1 MRFSFAYASNR
12 FVLPMENRF
21 ASIWNHVNEG
31 ILISDK
37 SGKIVLVNPRC
48 AALFGYSEDEML
60 HMAVD
65 ELVPDAARSR
75 HKYHRENYNELPTN
89 RSMGQH
95 VTLYGLKKDSSVF
108 PVEISLSHYNSHGET
123 FVIAFVVEVTER
135 IKFQD
140 DLKLMNKQLLTM
152 NENLERK
159 VKERTL
165 VLQEALNDLEK
176 TQTELREGL
185 LKEKELHEMKS
196 RFVTMASHEFRTPLT
211 TILSSVS
218 LISKYTKEDEQV
230 HRDKHIQ
237 RVKNS
242 VFSLTEILNDV
253 LSLGKLD
260 EGKVEIQM
268 EEVNLCEVLQ
278 SVVNDVDMILKPNQG
293 IIVHCPKDQ
302 KVKAD
307 ITLLQRVI
315 VNLLSNAIKFSFD
328 ETNIS
333 VEVLSNTELNE
344 VQVNISNEGIG
355 IPESEKDKLFDRF
368 YRANNASNIQ
378 GTGLGLSIVKRCLE
392 LMSATVSFT
401 SIENST
407 TTFTIHLPLE

>member
-1 MRFSFAYASNR
+1 
-12 FVLPMENRF
+12 MENRF

-31 ILISDK
+31 ILISNK
-37 SGKIVLVNPRC
+37 SGEIILVNPRC
-48 AALFGYSEDEML
+48 ASLFGYSEDEIL
-60 HMAVD
+60 AIGID
-65 ELVPDAARSR
+65 ALIPEAARSR
-75 HKYHRENYNELPTN
+75 HKDHRERYNERPMN
-89 RSMGQH
+89 RSMGQNMI
-95 VTLYGLKKDSSVF
+95 LYGLKKDKSVF
-108 PVEISLSHYNSHGET
+108 PIEISLSHYNSEGEM
-123 FVIAFVVEVTER
+123 FVIAFIIDITER
-135 IKFQD
+135 LNFQE
-140 DLKLMNKQLLTM
+140 DLQVVNKQLLTL

-165 VLQEALNDLEK
+165 VLQEAMNDLEK
-176 TQTELREGL
+176 SQTELREGL
-185 LKEKELHEMKS
+185 VKEKELHEMKS

-218 LISKYTKEDEQV
+218 LISKYLQEEEQG

-237 RVKNS
+237 RIKNS

-260 EGKVEIQM
+260 EGKVAAQLEEID
-268 EEVNLCEVLQ
+268 LCEIVQ
-278 SVVNDVDMILKPNQG
+278 AVVNDMDLILKPNQK
-293 IIVHCPKDQ
+293 IEVSCPKNQ

-307 ITLLQRVI
+307 IILLQRVL

-333 VEVLSNTELNE
+333 VEVLNNTELNE
-344 VQVNISNEGIG
+344 VQVNISNQGIG
-355 IPESEKDKLFDRF
+355 IPEEEHDKLFDRF
-368 YRANNASNIQ
+368 YRANNASNVQ

-392 LMSATVSFT
+392 LMNASVSFT

-407 TTFTIHLPLE
+407 TTFTIHIPVES

>member
-1 MRFSFAYASNR
+1 
-12 FVLPMENRF
+12 MENRF

-60 HMAVD
+60 KLGVD
-65 ELVPDAARSR
+65 ELIPDAARSR
-75 HKYHRENYNELPTN
+75 HKNHREHYNEHPTN
-89 RSMGQH
+89 RSMGQNM
-95 VTLYGLKKDSSVF
+95 TLHGLKKNASVF
-108 PVEISLSHYNSHGET
+108 PLEISLSHYDSQGEM
-123 FVIAFVVEVTER
+123 FVIGFIIDVTER
-135 IKFQD
+135 QKFQE
-140 DLKLMNKQLLTM
+140 DLQVMNKQLLAL

-165 VLQEALNDLEK
+165 VIQEALNDLEK
-176 TQTELREGL
+176 SQTELREGL
-185 LKEKELHEMKS
+185 VKEKELHEMKS

-218 LISKYTKEDEQV
+218 LISKYVQEEEQD

-260 EGKVEIQM
+260 EGKVAVQLEEI
-268 EEVNLCEVLQ
+268 NLCEVLQ
-278 SVVNDVDMILKPNQG
+278 LVVNDMDLILKPNQV
-293 IIVHCPKDQ
+293 IEVNCPKNIR
-302 KVKAD
+302 VKAD

-333 VEVLSNTELNE
+333 VEVLSNAELNE

-355 IPESEKDKLFDRF
+355 IPESEHDKLFDRF

-392 LMSATVSFT
+392 LINATVSFT
-401 SIENST
+401 SKENST
-407 TTFTIHLPLE
+407 TTFTIHLPI

>member
-1 MRFSFAYASNR
+1 
-12 FVLPMENRF
+12 MENRF

-31 ILISDK
+31 ILISDR
-37 SGKIVLVNPRC
+37 SGKIVLANPRC
-48 AALFGYSEDEML
+48 AALFGYSEEEML
-60 HMAVD
+60 NIDVD
-65 ELVPDAARSR
+65 QLIPDAARSR
-75 HKYHRENYNELPTN
+75 HKEHRENYNEKPTS
-89 RSMGQH
+89 RFMGQH
-95 VTLYGLKKDSSVF
+95 MTLYGLKKDSSIF
-108 PVEISLSHYNSHGET
+108 PVEISLSHYSSHGET
-123 FVIAFVVEVTER
+123 FVIAFVIDVTER
-135 IKFQD
+135 IKFQE
-140 DLKLMNKQLLTM
+140 DLQTMNKQLLTL

-176 TQTELREGL
+176 SQTELRDAL

-218 LISKYTKEDEQV
+218 LISKYVKENEQL

-237 RVKNS
+237 RIKNS

-260 EGKVEIQM
+260 EGKVVAQLEEI
-268 EEVNLCEVLQ
+268 NLCEILQ
-278 SVVNDVDMILKPNQG
+278 AAVNDMDLILKPNQK
-293 IIVHCPKDQ
+293 IEVHCQKNQ

-307 ITLLQRVI
+307 IILLQRVL

-333 VEVLSNTELNE
+333 IEVIRNSELNE
-344 VQVNISNEGIG
+344 VQVNIANQGIG
-355 IPESEKDKLFDRF
+355 IPDSEKDKLFDRF

-392 LMSATVSFT
+392 LMNASVSFT

-407 TTFTIHLPLE
+407 TTFTIHLPLES

>member
-1 MRFSFAYASNR
+1 
-12 FVLPMENRF
+12 MENRF
-21 ASIWNHVNEG
+21 VSIWNHVNEG
-31 ILISDK
+31 ILISDR
-37 SGKIVLVNPRC
+37 SGKIVLANPRC
-48 AALFGYSEDEML
+48 ADLFGYSEEEML
-60 HMAVD
+60 TIEVD
-65 ELVPDAARSR
+65 QLIPDAARSR
-75 HKYHRENYNELPTN
+75 HKQHRENYNQHPTN
-89 RSMGQH
+89 RSMGQNM
-95 VTLYGLKKDSSVF
+95 TLYGLKKDGSVF
-108 PVEISLSHYNSHGET
+108 PLEISLSHYNSQGEM
-123 FVIAFVVEVTER
+123 FVIAFIIDVTER
-135 IKFQD
+135 LKFQE
-140 DLKLMNKQLLTM
+140 DLQVMNKELLTL

-176 TQTELREGL
+176 SQTELREGL

-218 LISKYTKEDEQV
+218 LISKYITEEEQV

-237 RVKNS
+237 RIKNS

-260 EGKVEIQM
+260 EGKVEVQL
-268 EEVNLCEVLQ
+268 EEVNLCEVIQ
-278 SVVNDVDMILKPNQG
+278 SIVNDMDLILKPNQE
-293 IIVHCPKDQ
+293 IEVNCPKDQ

-328 ETNIS
+328 ETNIL
-333 VEVLSNTELNE
+333 VEVKLEDNE
-344 VQVNISNEGIG
+344 VLINISNEGIG
-355 IPESEKDKLFDRF
+355 IPEVEQEKLFDRF
-368 YRANNASNIQ
+368 YRAHNASNIQ

-392 LMSATVSFT
+392 LMNASVSFT
-401 SIENST
+401 SIESST
-407 TTFTIHLPLE
+407 TTFTIHLPLES

>member
-1 MRFSFAYASNR
+1 
-12 FVLPMENRF
+12 MENRF

-48 AALFGYSEDEML
+48 ASLFGYSEDEIL
-60 HMAVD
+60 AID
-65 ELVPDAARSR
+65 IDALIPDAARSR
-75 HKYHRENYNELPTN
+75 HKKHREHYNEHPTN
-89 RSMGQH
+89 RSMGQNMI
-95 VTLYGLKKDSSVF
+95 LYGLKKDKSVF
-108 PVEISLSHYNSHGET
+108 PIEISLSHYTSQGEM
-123 FVIAFVVEVTER
+123 FVIAFIIDITER
-135 IKFQD
+135 LNFQE
-140 DLKLMNKQLLTM
+140 DLQAVNKQLLTL

-165 VLQEALNDLEK
+165 VLQEAMNDLEK
-176 TQTELREGL
+176 SQTELREGL
-185 LKEKELHEMKS
+185 VKEKELHEMKS

-218 LISKYTKEDEQV
+218 LISKYLQEEEQD

-237 RVKNS
+237 RIKNS

-260 EGKVEIQM
+260 EGKVAAQLEEI
-268 EEVNLCEVLQ
+268 NLCEILQ
-278 SVVNDVDMILKPNQG
+278 AVVNDMDLILKPNQK
-293 IIVHCPKDQ
+293 IEVSCQKNQ

-307 ITLLQRVI
+307 IILLQRVF

-333 VEVLSNTELNE
+333 VEVKHNTELNE
-344 VQVNISNEGIG
+344 VQVDISNQGIG
-355 IPESEKDKLFDRF
+355 IPEEEHDKLFDRF

-392 LMSATVSFT
+392 LMNASVSFT
-401 SIENST
+401 SLENST
-407 TTFTIHLPLE
+407 TTFTIHIPVES

>member
-1 MRFSFAYASNR
+1 MQFSPRGVTNR
-12 FVLPMENRF
+12 FVLHMENRF

-48 AALFGYSEDEML
+48 AALFGYSEEEML
-60 HMAVD
+60 TLDV
-65 ELVPDAARSR
+65 EQLIPDAARSR
-75 HKYHRENYNELPTN
+75 HKQHRENYNEHPTN
-89 RSMGQH
+89 RSMGQNM
-95 VTLYGLKKDSSVF
+95 TLFGLKKDASVF
-108 PVEISLSHYNSHGET
+108 PIEISLSHYNSHGEM
-123 FVIAFVVEVTER
+123 FVIAFIIDVTER
-135 IKFQD
+135 LKYQE
-140 DLKLMNKQLLTM
+140 DLQVMNKQLLM
-152 NENLERK
+152 LNENLERK

-176 TQTELREGL
+176 SQTELREGL

-218 LISKYTKEDEQV
+218 LISKYIKEEEQPQ
-230 HRDKHIQ
+230 RDRHIQ
-237 RVKNS
+237 RIKNS

-260 EGKVEIQM
+260 EGQVEVQL
-268 EEVNLCEVLQ
+268 EEINLREVLQ
-278 SVVNDVDMILKPNQG
+278 SVVNDMDLILKPNQE
-293 IIVHCPKDQ
+293 IEVNCPKNQ

-328 ETNIS
+328 ETNIT
-333 VEVLSNTELNE
+333 VEVLYNKELNE
-344 VQVNISNEGIG
+344 VQVHISNQGIG
-355 IPESEKDKLFDRF
+355 IPEAEQAKLFDRF
-368 YRANNASNIQ
+368 YRAHNAANVQ

-392 LMSATVSFT
+392 LMNASVSFT

-407 TTFTIHLPLE
+407 TTFIIHLPL

>member
-1 MRFSFAYASNR
+1 MQFSPRGVTNR
-12 FVLPMENRF
+12 FVLHMENRF

-48 AALFGYSEDEML
+48 AALFGYSEEEML
-60 HMAVD
+60 TLDV
-65 ELVPDAARSR
+65 EQLIPDAARSR
-75 HKYHRENYNELPTN
+75 HKQHRENYNEHPTN
-89 RSMGQH
+89 RSMGQNM
-95 VTLYGLKKDSSVF
+95 TLFGLKRDTSVF
-108 PVEISLSHYNSHGET
+108 PIEISLSHYNSHGEM
-123 FVIAFVVEVTER
+123 FVIAFIIDVTER
-135 IKFQD
+135 LKYQE
-140 DLKLMNKQLLTM
+140 DLQVMNKQLLM
-152 NENLERK
+152 LNENLERK

-176 TQTELREGL
+176 SQTELREGL

-218 LISKYTKEDEQV
+218 LISKYIKEEEQPQ
-230 HRDKHIQ
+230 RDRHIQ
-237 RVKNS
+237 RIKNS

-260 EGKVEIQM
+260 EGKVEVQL
-268 EEVNLCEVLQ
+268 EEINLCEVLQ
-278 SVVNDVDMILKPNQG
+278 SVVNDMDLILKPNQE
-293 IIVHCPKDQ
+293 IEVNCPKNQ

-328 ETNIS
+328 ETNIT
-333 VEVLSNTELNE
+333 VEVLYNKELNE
-344 VQVNISNEGIG
+344 VQVHISNQGIG
-355 IPESEKDKLFDRF
+355 IPETEQAKLFDRF
-368 YRANNASNIQ
+368 YRAHNAANVQ

-392 LMSATVSFT
+392 LMNASVSFT

-407 TTFTIHLPLE
+407 TTFIIHLPL

>member
-1 MRFSFAYASNR
+1 
-12 FVLPMENRF
+12 MENRF

-48 AALFGYSEDEML
+48 ADLFGYSESEML
-60 HMAVD
+60 NLEVD
-65 ELVPDAARSR
+65 QLIPDAARSR
-75 HKYHRENYNELPTN
+75 HKQHRENYNEHPTN
-89 RSMGQH
+89 RSMGRNM
-95 VTLYGLKKDSSVF
+95 TLFGLKKDVSVF
-108 PVEISLSHYNSHGET
+108 PLEISLSHYNSEGEMY
-123 FVIAFVVEVTER
+123 VIAFIIDVTER
-135 IKFQD
+135 QKFQE
-140 DLKLMNKQLLTM
+140 DLQVMNKQLLTL

-176 TQTELREGL
+176 SQTELREGL

-218 LISKYTKEDEQV
+218 LISKYIKEEEQPQ
-230 HRDKHIQ
+230 RDRHIQ
-237 RVKNS
+237 RIKNS

-260 EGKVEIQM
+260 EGKVEVQL
-268 EEVNLCEVLQ
+268 EEINLCEVLQ
-278 SVVNDVDMILKPNQG
+278 SVVNDMDLILKPNQE
-293 IIVHCPKDQ
+293 IEVNCPKNQ

-328 ETNIS
+328 ETNIT
-333 VEVLSNTELNE
+333 VEVLCNEELNE
-344 VQVNISNEGIG
+344 VQVHISNQGIG
-355 IPESEKDKLFDRF
+355 IPEAEQAKLFDRF
-368 YRANNASNIQ
+368 YRAHNAANVQ

-392 LMSATVSFT
+392 LMNASVSFT

-407 TTFTIHLPLE
+407 TTFTIHLPL

>member
-1 MRFSFAYASNR
+1 M
-12 FVLPMENRF
+12 PMENRF
-21 ASIWNHVNEG
+21 NSIWNHVNEG

-37 SGKIVLVNPRC
+37 SGKIVLANPRC
-48 AALFGYSEDEML
+48 AALFGYSEEEML
-60 HMAVD
+60 KIDVD
-65 ELVPDAARSR
+65 QLIPDAARSR
-75 HKYHRENYNELPTN
+75 HKQHREQYNDKPAN
-89 RSMGQH
+89 RLMGHH

-108 PVEISLSHYNSHGET
+108 PVEISLSHYNSQGET

-135 IKFQD
+135 LKFQE
-140 DLKLMNKQLLTM
+140 DLKRMNKQLLTM

-176 TQTELREGL
+176 TQIELREGL

-211 TILSSVS
+211 TVLSSVS

-237 RVKNS
+237 RIKNS
-242 VFSLTEILNDV
+242 VFSLTEILNDI

-260 EGKVEIQM
+260 EGKVEIQL
-268 EEVNLCEVLQ
+268 EEINLDEVLL
-278 SVVNDVDMILKPNQG
+278 SVVNDMDFILKPNQK
-293 IIVHCPKDQ
+293 IEVICPINQ
-302 KVKAD
+302 KLKAD

-315 VNLLSNAIKFSFD
+315 VNLLSNAIKFSFE
-328 ETNIS
+328 ETNIL
-333 VEVLSNTELNE
+333 VEVVCKKEINE
-344 VQVNISNEGIG
+344 VQINISNQGIG
-355 IPESEKDKLFDRF
+355 IPSNEQSKLFDRF
-368 YRANNASNIQ
+368 FRANNASNIQ

-392 LMSATVSFT
+392 LMGASITLE

-407 TTFTIHLPLE
+407 TTFTIHTPLQS

>member
-1 MRFSFAYASNR
+1 
-12 FVLPMENRF
+12 MENRF

-48 AALFGYSEDEML
+48 ASLFGYSEDEIL
-60 HMAVD
+60 ALD
-65 ELVPDAARSR
+65 IDALIPDAARSR
-75 HKYHRENYNELPTN
+75 HKKHREHYNEHPTN
-89 RSMGQH
+89 RSMGQNMI
-95 VTLYGLKKDSSVF
+95 LYGLKKDASVF
-108 PVEISLSHYNSHGET
+108 PLEISLSHYNSQGEM
-123 FVIAFVVEVTER
+123 FVIAFIIDITER
-135 IKFQD
+135 LNFQE
-140 DLKLMNKQLLTM
+140 DLQVVNKQLLTL

-165 VLQEALNDLEK
+165 VLQEAMNDLEK
-176 TQTELREGL
+176 SQTELREGL
-185 LKEKELHEMKS
+185 VKEKELHEMKS

-218 LISKYTKEDEQV
+218 LISKYLQEEEQG

-237 RVKNS
+237 RIKNS

-260 EGKVEIQM
+260 EGKVAAQLEEI
-268 EEVNLCEVLQ
+268 NLCEILQ
-278 SVVNDVDMILKPNQG
+278 AVVNDMDLILKPNQKIEVSCLG
-293 IIVHCPKDQ
+293 NI

-307 ITLLQRVI
+307 MILLQRVL

-333 VEVLSNTELNE
+333 VEVIHNNELNE
-344 VQVNISNEGIG
+344 VQVNISNQGIG
-355 IPESEKDKLFDRF
+355 IPESEHDKLFDRF

-392 LMSATVSFT
+392 LMNASVSFT
-401 SIENST
+401 SLENST
-407 TTFTIHLPLE
+407 TTFTIHIPVES

>member
-1 MRFSFAYASNR
+1 
-12 FVLPMENRF
+12 MENRF

-31 ILISDK
+31 ILISDR
-37 SGKIVLVNPRC
+37 SGKIVLANPRC
-48 AALFGYSEDEML
+48 AALFGYSEEEML
-60 HMAVD
+60 NIDVD
-65 ELVPDAARSR
+65 QLIPDAARSR
-75 HKYHRENYNELPTN
+75 HKEHRENYNEKPTS
-89 RSMGQH
+89 RFMGQH
-95 VTLYGLKKDSSVF
+95 MTLYGLKKDSSIF
-108 PVEISLSHYNSHGET
+108 PVEISLSHYSSHGET
-123 FVIAFVVEVTER
+123 FVIAFVIDVTER
-135 IKFQD
+135 IKFQE
-140 DLKLMNKQLLTM
+140 DLQTMNKQLLTL

-176 TQTELREGL
+176 SQTELKEGL

-218 LISKYTKEDEQV
+218 LIAKYVQEEEQGQ
-230 HRDKHIQ
+230 RDKHIQ
-237 RVKNS
+237 RIKNS

-260 EGKVEIQM
+260 EGKVSAQLEEI
-268 EEVNLCEVLQ
+268 NLCEILQ
-278 SVVNDVDMILKPNQG
+278 AVVNDMDLILKPNQK
-293 IIVHCPKDQ
+293 IEVSCPNNQ
-302 KVKAD
+302 KVRAD
-307 ITLLQRVI
+307 IILLQRVL

-328 ETNIS
+328 ETNIR
-333 VEVLSNTELNE
+333 VEVVHNSELGE
-344 VQVNISNEGIG
+344 VQVNISNQGIG
-355 IPESEKDKLFDRF
+355 IPESEYDKLFDRF

-392 LMSATVSFT
+392 LMSASVSFT

-407 TTFTIHLPLE
+407 TTFTIHIQVES

>member
-1 MRFSFAYASNR
+1 
-12 FVLPMENRF
+12 MENRF
-21 ASIWNHVNEG
+21 VSIWNHVNEG
-31 ILISDK
+31 ILISDR
-37 SGKIVLVNPRC
+37 SGKIVLANPRC
-48 AALFGYSEDEML
+48 ADLFGYSEEEML
-60 HMAVD
+60 TIEVD
-65 ELVPDAARSR
+65 QLIPDAARSR
-75 HKYHRENYNELPTN
+75 HKQHRENYNQHPTN
-89 RSMGQH
+89 RSMGQNM
-95 VTLYGLKKDSSVF
+95 TLYGLKKDGSVF
-108 PVEISLSHYNSHGET
+108 PLEISLSHYNSQGEM
-123 FVIAFVVEVTER
+123 FVIAFIIDVTER
-135 IKFQD
+135 LKFQE
-140 DLKLMNKQLLTM
+140 DLQVMNKELLTL

-176 TQTELREGL
+176 SQTELREGL

-218 LISKYTKEDEQV
+218 LISKYITEEEQV

-237 RVKNS
+237 RIKNS

-260 EGKVEIQM
+260 EGKVEVQL
-268 EEVNLCEVLQ
+268 EEVNLCEVIQ
-278 SVVNDVDMILKPNQG
+278 SIVNDMDLILKPNQE
-293 IIVHCPKDQ
+293 IEVNCPKDQ

-328 ETNIS
+328 ETNIL
-333 VEVLSNTELNE
+333 VEVKLEKNE
-344 VQVNISNEGIG
+344 VLVNISNQGIG
-355 IPESEKDKLFDRF
+355 IPEAEQEKLFDRF
-368 YRANNASNIQ
+368 YRANNAANIQ

-392 LMSATVSFT
+392 LMNASVSFT

-407 TTFTIHLPLE
+407 TTFTIHLPLEL

>member
-1 MRFSFAYASNR
+1 
-12 FVLPMENRF
+12 MENRF

-48 AALFGYSEDEML
+48 AALFGYSEEEML
-60 HMAVD
+60 TLDV
-65 ELVPDAARSR
+65 EQLIPDAARSR
-75 HKYHRENYNELPTN
+75 HKQHRENYNEHPTN
-89 RSMGQH
+89 RSMGQNM
-95 VTLYGLKKDSSVF
+95 TLFGLKKDTSVF
-108 PVEISLSHYNSHGET
+108 PIEISLSHYNSHGEM
-123 FVIAFVVEVTER
+123 FVIAFIIDVTER
-135 IKFQD
+135 LKYQE
-140 DLKLMNKQLLTM
+140 DLQVMNKQLLTL

-176 TQTELREGL
+176 SQTELREGL

-218 LISKYTKEDEQV
+218 LISKYIKEEEQPQ
-230 HRDKHIQ
+230 RDRHIQ
-237 RVKNS
+237 RIKNS

-260 EGKVEIQM
+260 EGKVEVQL
-268 EEVNLCEVLQ
+268 EEINLREVLQ
-278 SVVNDVDMILKPNQG
+278 SVVNDMDLILKPNQE
-293 IIVHCPKDQ
+293 IEVNCPKNQ

-307 ITLLQRVI
+307 ITLLQRVT
-315 VNLLSNAIKFSFD
+315 VNLLSNAIKLSFD
-328 ETNIS
+328 ETNIT
-333 VEVLSNTELNE
+333 VEVLYNKELNE
-344 VQVNISNEGIG
+344 VQVHISNQGIG
-355 IPESEKDKLFDRF
+355 IPEAEQAKLFDRF
-368 YRANNASNIQ
+368 YRAHNAANVQ

-392 LMSATVSFT
+392 LMNASVSFT

-407 TTFTIHLPLE
+407 TTFIIHLPL

>member
-1 MRFSFAYASNR
+1 
-12 FVLPMENRF
+12 MENRF

-31 ILISDK
+31 ILISDR
-37 SGKIVLVNPRC
+37 SGKIVLANPRC
-48 AALFGYSEDEML
+48 AALFGYSEEEML
-60 HMAVD
+60 NIDVD
-65 ELVPDAARSR
+65 QLIPDAARSR
-75 HKYHRENYNELPTN
+75 HKEHRENYNEKPTS
-89 RSMGQH
+89 RFMGQH
-95 VTLYGLKKDSSVF
+95 MTLYGLKKDSSIF
-108 PVEISLSHYNSHGET
+108 PVEISLSHYSSHGET
-123 FVIAFVVEVTER
+123 FVIAFVIDVTER
-135 IKFQD
+135 IKFQE
-140 DLKLMNKQLLTM
+140 DLQTMNKQLLTL

-176 TQTELREGL
+176 SQTELRDAL

-218 LISKYTKEDEQV
+218 LISKYVKENEQL

-237 RVKNS
+237 RIKNS

-260 EGKVEIQM
+260 EGKVVAQLEEI
-268 EEVNLCEVLQ
+268 NLCEILQ
-278 SVVNDVDMILKPNQG
+278 AAVNDMDLILKPNQK
-293 IIVHCPKDQ
+293 IEVHCQKNQ

-307 ITLLQRVI
+307 IILLQRVL

-333 VEVLSNTELNE
+333 IEVIRNSELNE
-344 VQVNISNEGIG
+344 VQVNIANQGIG
-355 IPESEKDKLFDRF
+355 IPDSEKDKLFDRF

-392 LMSATVSFT
+392 LVNASVSFT

-407 TTFTIHLPLE
+407 TTFTIHLPLES

>member
-1 MRFSFAYASNR
+1 
-12 FVLPMENRF
+12 MENRF

-48 AALFGYSEDEML
+48 ASLFGYSEDEIL
-60 HMAVD
+60 TIDIDA
-65 ELVPDAARSR
+65 LIPDAARSR
-75 HKYHRENYNELPTN
+75 HKKHREHYNEHPTN
-89 RSMGQH
+89 RSMGQNMI
-95 VTLYGLKKDSSVF
+95 LYGLKKDALVF
-108 PVEISLSHYNSHGET
+108 PLEISLSHYNSQGEM
-123 FVIAFVVEVTER
+123 FVIAFIIDITER
-135 IKFQD
+135 LNFQE
-140 DLKLMNKQLLTM
+140 DLQVVNKQLLTL

-165 VLQEALNDLEK
+165 VLQEAMNDLEK
-176 TQTELREGL
+176 SQTELREGI

-218 LISKYTKEDEQV
+218 LISKYLQEEEQD

-237 RVKNS
+237 RIKNS

-260 EGKVEIQM
+260 EGKVAAQM
-268 EEVNLCEVLQ
+268 EEINLCEILQ
-278 SVVNDVDMILKPNQG
+278 AVVNDMDLILKPNQK
-293 IIVHCPKDQ
+293 IEVSCPNNQ
-302 KVKAD
+302 KVRAD
-307 ITLLQRVI
+307 IILLQRVL

-328 ETNIS
+328 ETNIT
-333 VEVLSNTELNE
+333 VEVIHNSELSE
-344 VQVNISNEGIG
+344 VQVNISNQGIG
-355 IPESEKDKLFDRF
+355 IPESEYDKLFDRF

-392 LMSATVSFT
+392 LMNASVSFT

-407 TTFTIHLPLE
+407 TTFTIHIQVES

>member
-1 MRFSFAYASNR
+1 
-12 FVLPMENRF
+12 MESRF

-48 AALFGYSEDEML
+48 ASLFGYSEDEIL
-60 HMAVD
+60 AIGID
-65 ELVPDAARSR
+65 ALIPEAARSR
-75 HKYHRENYNELPTN
+75 HKDHRERYNERPMN
-89 RSMGQH
+89 RSMGQNMI
-95 VTLYGLKKDSSVF
+95 LYGLKKDKSVF
-108 PVEISLSHYNSHGET
+108 PIEISLSHYNSEGEM
-123 FVIAFVVEVTER
+123 FVIAFIIDITER
-135 IKFQD
+135 LNFQE
-140 DLKLMNKQLLTM
+140 DLQVVNKQLLTL

-165 VLQEALNDLEK
+165 VLQEAMNDLEK
-176 TQTELREGL
+176 SQTELREGL
-185 LKEKELHEMKS
+185 VKEKELHEMKS

-218 LISKYTKEDEQV
+218 LISKYLQEEEQG

-237 RVKNS
+237 RIKNS

-260 EGKVEIQM
+260 EGKVSAQLEEID
-268 EEVNLCEVLQ
+268 LCEILQ
-278 SVVNDVDMILKPNQG
+278 AVVNDMDLILKPNQK
-293 IIVHCPKDQ
+293 IEVSCPKNQ

-307 ITLLQRVI
+307 IILLQRVL

-333 VEVLSNTELNE
+333 VEVIHNNELNE
-344 VQVNISNEGIG
+344 VQVNISNQGIG
-355 IPESEKDKLFDRF
+355 IPEEEHDKLFDRF
-368 YRANNASNIQ
+368 YRANNASNVQ

-392 LMSATVSFT
+392 LMNASVSFT

-407 TTFTIHLPLE
+407 TTFTIHIPVES

>member
-1 MRFSFAYASNR
+1 
-12 FVLPMENRF
+12 MENRF

-60 HMAVD
+60 KMGVD
-65 ELVPDAARSR
+65 ELIPDAARSR
-75 HKYHRENYNELPTN
+75 HKNHREHYNERPTN
-89 RSMGQH
+89 RSMGQNM
-95 VTLYGLKKDSSVF
+95 TLHGLKKNASVF
-108 PVEISLSHYNSHGET
+108 PLEISLSHYNSQGEM
-123 FVIAFVVEVTER
+123 FVIGFIIDVTER
-135 IKFQD
+135 QKFQE
-140 DLKLMNKQLLTM
+140 DLQVMNKQLLAL

-165 VLQEALNDLEK
+165 VIQEALNDLEK
-176 TQTELREGL
+176 SQTELRQGL
-185 LKEKELHEMKS
+185 VKEKELHEMKS
-196 RFVTMASHEFRTPLT
+196 RFVAMASHEFRTPLT

-218 LISKYTKEDEQV
+218 LISKYVQEEEQD

-260 EGKVEIQM
+260 EGKVAVQLEEI
-268 EEVNLCEVLQ
+268 NLCEVLQ
-278 SVVNDVDMILKPNQG
+278 LVVNDMDLILKPNQV
-293 IIVHCPKDQ
+293 IEVNCPKNIR
-302 KVKAD
+302 VKAD

-333 VEVLSNTELNE
+333 VEVLSNAELNE

-355 IPESEKDKLFDRF
+355 IPESEHDKLFDRF

-392 LMSATVSFT
+392 LINATVSFT
-401 SIENST
+401 SKENST
-407 TTFTIHLPLE
+407 TTFTIHLPI

>member
-1 MRFSFAYASNR
+1 
-12 FVLPMENRF
+12 MENRF

-48 AALFGYSEDEML
+48 AALFGYSEEEML
-60 HMAVD
+60 LMGVD
-65 ELVPDAARSR
+65 ALIPDAARSR
-75 HKYHRENYNELPTN
+75 HKNHRENYNERPTT
-89 RSMGQH
+89 RSMGQNR
-95 VTLYGLKKDSSVF
+95 TLYGLKKDASVF
-108 PVEISLSHYNSHGET
+108 PLEISLSHYNSQGEM
-123 FVIAFVVEVTER
+123 FVIGFIIDVTER
-135 IKFQD
+135 LKFQE
-140 DLKLMNKQLLTM
+140 DLQAMNKQLLTM

-165 VLQEALNDLEK
+165 VIQEALNDLEK
-176 TQTELREGL
+176 SQTELREGL
-185 LKEKELHEMKS
+185 VKEKELHEMKS
-196 RFVTMASHEFRTPLT
+196 RFVAMASHEFRTPLT

-218 LISKYTKEDEQV
+218 LISKYVQEEEQD

-278 SVVNDVDMILKPNQG
+278 SVVNDMDMILKPNQ
-293 IIVHCPKDQ
+293 VFVVSCPENQ
-302 KVKAD
+302 RVKAD
-307 ITLLQRVI
+307 IIMLQRVI

-344 VQVNISNEGIG
+344 VHVNISNEGIG

-407 TTFTIHLPLE
+407 TTFTIHLPLES

>member
-1 MRFSFAYASNR
+1 
-12 FVLPMENRF
+12 MENRF
-21 ASIWNHVNEG
+21 DSIWNHVNEG

-48 AALFGYSEDEML
+48 AALFGYSEDEIL
-60 HMAVD
+60 AIGID
-65 ELVPDAARSR
+65 ALIPDAARSR
-75 HKYHRENYNELPTN
+75 HKKHRERYNEQPTN
-89 RSMGQH
+89 RSMGQNMI
-95 VTLYGLKKDSSVF
+95 LYGLKKDKSVF
-108 PVEISLSHYNSHGET
+108 PIEISLSHYNSQGEM
-123 FVIAFVVEVTER
+123 FVIAFIIDITER
-135 IKFQD
+135 LNFQE
-140 DLKLMNKQLLTM
+140 DLQVVNKQLLTL

-165 VLQEALNDLEK
+165 VLQEAMNDLEK
-176 TQTELREGL
+176 SQTELREGL
-185 LKEKELHEMKS
+185 VKEKELHEMKS

-218 LISKYTKEDEQV
+218 LISKYLQEEEQG

-237 RVKNS
+237 RIKNS

-260 EGKVEIQM
+260 EGKVAAQLEEI
-268 EEVNLCEVLQ
+268 NLCEILQ
-278 SVVNDVDMILKPNQG
+278 AVVNDMDLILKPNQK
-293 IIVHCPKDQ
+293 IEVSCPKNQ
-302 KVKAD
+302 KVRAD
-307 ITLLQRVI
+307 IILLQRVF

-333 VEVLSNTELNE
+333 VEVINNNELSE
-344 VQVNISNEGIG
+344 VQVNISNQGIG
-355 IPESEKDKLFDRF
+355 IPEEEHDKLFDRF

-392 LMSATVSFT
+392 LMNASVSFT
-401 SIENST
+401 SLENST
-407 TTFTIHLPLE
+407 TTFTIHIPLES

>member
-1 MRFSFAYASNR
+1 MQFSPRGFTNR
-12 FVLPMENRF
+12 FVLHMENRF

-48 AALFGYSEDEML
+48 ATLFGYSEEEML
-60 HMAVD
+60 TLDV
-65 ELVPDAARSR
+65 EQLIPDAARSR
-75 HKYHRENYNELPTN
+75 HKQHRENYNEHPTN
-89 RSMGQH
+89 RSMGQNM
-95 VTLYGLKKDSSVF
+95 TLFGLKKDTSVF
-108 PVEISLSHYNSHGET
+108 PIEISLSHYNSHGEM
-123 FVIAFVVEVTER
+123 FVIAFIIDVTER
-135 IKFQD
+135 LKYQE
-140 DLKLMNKQLLTM
+140 DLQVMNKQLLM
-152 NENLERK
+152 LNENLERK

-176 TQTELREGL
+176 SQTELREGL

-218 LISKYTKEDEQV
+218 LISKYIKEEEQPQ
-230 HRDKHIQ
+230 RDRHIQ
-237 RVKNS
+237 RIKNS

-260 EGKVEIQM
+260 EGKVEVQL
-268 EEVNLCEVLQ
+268 EEINLREVLQ
-278 SVVNDVDMILKPNQG
+278 SVVNDMDLILKPNQE
-293 IIVHCPKDQ
+293 IEVNCPKNQ

-328 ETNIS
+328 ETNIT
-333 VEVLSNTELNE
+333 VEVLYNKELNE
-344 VQVNISNEGIG
+344 VQVHISNQGIG
-355 IPESEKDKLFDRF
+355 IPEAEQAKLFDRF
-368 YRANNASNIQ
+368 YRAHNAANVQ

-392 LMSATVSFT
+392 LMNASVSFT

-407 TTFTIHLPLE
+407 TTFIIHLPL

>member
-1 MRFSFAYASNR
+1 
-12 FVLPMENRF
+12 MENRF

-48 AALFGYSEDEML
+48 AALFGYSEEEML
-60 HMAVD
+60 TLDV
-65 ELVPDAARSR
+65 EQLIPDAARSR
-75 HKYHRENYNELPTN
+75 HKQHRENYNEHPTN
-89 RSMGQH
+89 RSMGQNM
-95 VTLYGLKKDSSVF
+95 TLFGLKRDTSVF
-108 PVEISLSHYNSHGET
+108 PIEISLSHYNSHGEM
-123 FVIAFVVEVTER
+123 FVIAFIIDVTER
-135 IKFQD
+135 LKYQE
-140 DLKLMNKQLLTM
+140 DLQVMNKQLLM
-152 NENLERK
+152 LNENLERK

-176 TQTELREGL
+176 SQTELREGL

-218 LISKYTKEDEQV
+218 LISKYIKEEEQPQ
-230 HRDKHIQ
+230 RDRHIQ
-237 RVKNS
+237 RIKNS

-260 EGKVEIQM
+260 EGKVEVQL
-268 EEVNLCEVLQ
+268 EEINLCEVLQ
-278 SVVNDVDMILKPNQG
+278 SVVNDMDLILKPNQE
-293 IIVHCPKDQ
+293 IEVNCPKNQ

-328 ETNIS
+328 ETNIT
-333 VEVLSNTELNE
+333 VEVLYNKELNE
-344 VQVNISNEGIG
+344 VQVHISNQGIG
-355 IPESEKDKLFDRF
+355 IPETEQAKLFDRF
-368 YRANNASNIQ
+368 YRAHNAANVQ

-392 LMSATVSFT
+392 LMNASVSFT

-407 TTFTIHLPLE
+407 TTFIIHLPL